1 MSAPI
6 QLYNTLSARKETL
19 ETIEPNKV
27 RMYVCGDTVYAPSH
41 VGHARAKMAFDTVYR
56 YLTYRGYDVTYARN
70 FTDIDDKII
79 RRALEEGVDFRVI
92 TERYIAEFY
101 TGMDGIYVL
110 RPDTEPRCTDHIDG
124 IIAMNEQLISRGHA
138 YAVDGDVYFHVPSMP
153 NYGRL
158 SNRKLEEQEEGARV
172 EVDDRKKHPFDF
184 ALWKSSKPGEP
195 SWDSPW
201 GPGRPGW
208 HIECSV
214 MSTAV
219 LGKHFDIHGGGI
231 DLVFP
236 HHENEIAQSECA
248 HGDGEWV
255 RYWMHNGHLTI
266 DSTKMSK
273 SLGNCF
279 TVSDIIARY
288 HPEAVRLFYLSAHYR
303 GPQDYNE
310 DSMSESEQRL
320 ERLYRTLAELD
331 RALGNSVPRPTPDD
345 DGGWR
350 PGHLYLPEGDLLD
363 ALEDP
368 GVFDGPQRGLFE
380 QTRRFMERIEHFMD
394 DDFNT
399 AGALGHVFDFVRR
412 LNKWLATGP
421 DFEKPEIRL
430 LAEGARDRFHRIGAI
445 LGLFHEGSAEFF
457 ENLRTRR
464 LSFIGVSED
473 YIDNAI
479 ARRKEARDNKDW
491 ASSDAIRDELTAQ
504 GIGLED
510 GPNGTTWTVERGVSA
525 TAEE

>member
-1 MSAPI
+1 
-6 QLYNTLSARKETL
+6 
-19 ETIEPNKV
+19 
-27 RMYVCGDTVYAPSH
+27 
-41 VGHARAKMAFDTVYR
+41 MAFDTVYR
-56 YLTYRGYDVTYARN
+56 YLSYRGYEVTYARN

-79 RRALEEGVDFRVI
+79 HRALEEGVHFTVI

-101 TGMDGIYVL
+101 KGMDAMYVL

-124 IIAMNEQLISRGHA
+124 IISMNETLIERGHA
-138 YAVDGDVYFHVPSMP
+138 YAVQGDVYFHVPSMP

-158 SNRKLEEQEEGARV
+158 SNRKLDEQEEGARV
-172 EVDDRKKHPFDF
+172 EVDSRKKHPFDF

-214 MSTAV
+214 MSSAE
-219 LGKHFDIHGGGI
+219 LGEHFDIHGGGI

-273 SLGNCF
+273 SLGNTF
-279 TVSDIIARY
+279 TVTDIIARY
-288 HPEAVRLFYLSAHYR
+288 HPEALRLFYLSAHYR
-303 GPQDYNE
+303 APQDYNA

-320 ERLYRTLAELD
+320 ERLYRTLADLD
-331 RALGNSVPRPTPDD
+331 QRLGSARARPSSDE

-350 PGHLYLPEGDLLD
+350 TTQLYLPQSDPLQD
-363 ALEDP
+363 ADP
-368 GVFDGPQRGLFE
+368 AAFAGPERGLFE
-380 QTRRFMERIEHFMD
+380 QTRRFMERVEQFMD

-399 AGALGHVFDFVRR
+399 AGALGQLFDFVRR
-412 LNKWLATGP
+412 LNKWLAADP
-421 DFEKPEIRL
+421 DLSRPELRL

-445 LGLFHEGSAEFF
+445 LGLFHEDAASFF
-457 ENLRTRR
+457 DELRDRR
-464 LSFIGVSED
+464 LSFVGISQGEIED
-473 YIDNAI
+473 AI
-479 ARRKEARDNKDW
+479 AQRNEAREQRDFERADE
-491 ASSDAIRDELTAQ
+491 IRNQLTER
-504 GIGLED
+504 GIGLKD
-510 GPNGTTWTVERGVSA
+510 GPQGTSWEVLRGVSLGEDA
-525 TAEE
+525 ASS

>member
-1 MSAPI
+1 VPAPV
-6 QLYNTLSARKETL
+6 QLYNTLTGRKETL
-19 ETIEPNKV
+19 ETLEPGKV

-56 YLTYRGYDVTYARN
+56 YLTYRGYDVYYARN

-79 RRALEEGVDFRVI
+79 DRALEEGVDFRVI
-92 TERYIAEFY
+92 TERYIKLFY
-101 TGMDGIYVL
+101 EGMDTMFVL
-110 RPDTEPRCTDHIDG
+110 RPDVEPRCTDHIDG
-124 IIAMNEQLISRGHA
+124 IVEMNEVLISKGHA
-138 YAVDGDVYFHVPSMP
+138 YEVEGDVYFHVPSMP

-158 SNRKLEEQEEGARV
+158 ANRRLEDQEEGARV
-172 EVDDRKKHPFDF
+172 DVDSRKKHPFDF

-195 SWDSPW
+195 SWESPW

-214 MSTAV
+214 MSTAE
-219 LGKHFDIHGGGI
+219 LGPHFDIHGGGI

-273 SLGNCF
+273 SLGNTF
-279 TVSDIIARY
+279 TVGDIIARY
-288 HPEAVRLFYLSAHYR
+288 HPEALRLFYLSAHYR

-310 DSMSESEQRL
+310 DSMTESEQRL
-320 ERLYRTLAELD
+320 ERLYRTLADLD
-331 RALGNSVPRPTPDD
+331 SRIGSTHPNPTADD

-350 PGHLYLPEGDLLD
+350 KTSLYLPTVDLLED
-363 ALEDP
+363 ADP
-368 GVFDGPQRGLFE
+368 GQYSGPERGLFE

-399 AGALGHVFDFVRR
+399 AGALGHLFDFVRR
-412 LNKWLATGP
+412 LNKWLATDP
-421 DFEKPEIRL
+421 DLSRPELKL
-430 LAEGARDRFHRIGAI
+430 LAEGARDRFYRLGAI
-445 LGLFHEGSAEFF
+445 LGLFHEDAASFF
-457 ENLRTRR
+457 DGLRDRR
-464 LSFIGVSED
+464 LSFLGIGEEEINEV
-473 YIDNAI
+473 I
-479 ARRKEARDNKDW
+479 ARRNDARANKDW
-491 ASSDAIRDELTAQ
+491 AESDRLRDEIA
-504 GIGLED
+504 
-510 GPNGTTWTVERGVSA
+510 ERGVVLKDGPEGTSWMVRGGHQSSS
-525 TAEE
+525 